1 MSAMPPEPRWLV
13 LSDGPPPELQ
23 GETGYRV
30 FLELRPGLAGAWT
43 EKRHGAEVVLFGYPE
58 ASGNRWFQVK
68 AIHRDGHNALSLAIE
83 RMIYARRVNS
93 LAIVDGTLEEVARK
107 GAKVHGGHVAI
118 HRPAAGESREDFLL
132 RVTARESIGTGQ
144 G

>member
-1 MSAMPPEPRWLV
+1 MSATPPEPRWLV
-13 LSDGPPPELQ
+13 LSDGPAPGLQ
-23 GETGYRV
+23 EGPGYRV

-58 ASGNRWFQVK
+58 ASANRWFQVK

-107 GAKVHGGHVAI
+107 GAKAHGGHVVI
-118 HRPAAGESREDFLL
+118 HRPAPGESREDFLL
-132 RVTARESIGTGQ
+132 RVTPRGSTGPGQ